1 VTAAG
6 RQHTRG
12 ELIGGV
18 SAGSNG
24 RGIAAK
30 AALDKCTAALTALQA
45 QLEATRDVQALAAKR
60 GGALVTVRDVLLP
73 QRYLTLLTNCVVIL
87 VQLEESQLYC

>member
-18 SAGSNG
+18 VAGSSG

-30 AALDKCTAALTALQA
+30 AALDQCIAALTALQA
-45 QLEATRDVQALAAKR
+45 QLEETRDVQALAAKR

-73 QRYLTLLTNCVVIL
+73 QRCFTILTANSSCSTHRC
-87 VQLEESQLYC
+87 